1 MKTKDRK
8 ISCNKKWFKT
18 LNKVIEEN
26 NIGKKDDTLKH
37 VSSEEEVPS
46 EEEIVKGLFDN
57 DMDMSSSSNN
67 LEDKESE
74 FIVIDDDNVEDKD
87 NNIFKSNDD
96 SN

>member
-1 MKTKDRK
+1 M
-8 ISCNKKWFKT
+8 
-18 LNKVIEEN
+18 
-26 NIGKKDDTLKH
+26 
-37 VSSEEEVPS
+37 PS
-46 EEEIVKGLFDN
+46 EEKIVKGMFDN

-87 NNIFKSNDD
+87 NNTFKSNDE

>member
-8 ISCNKKWFKT
+8 ITCNKKWFKT
-18 LNKVIEEN
+18 QNKVIEEN

-46 EEEIVKGLFDN
+46 EEEIVKGMFDN

-87 NNIFKSNDD
+87 NNTFKSNDE